1 MLINTFDKMD
11 IKKRESHLING
22 EDFLTKISN
31 ER

>member
-11 IKKRESHLING
+11 IKKRESHLLNG
-22 EDFLTKISN
+22 EEFLTKISN